1 MVRLPSGRGRAWGPA
16 PLRGITPPVTVD
28 THVPSGGLGDPGTT
42 RGLPRVREPRE
53 RPRVRHWVAI
63 NLGPGN
69 GSIGPQGCPRS
80 RYR

>member
-1 MVRLPSGRGRAWGPA
+1 MGEAAERAGVSMGSA

-28 THVPSGGLGDPGTT
+28 THVSSGGLGDPGTT
-42 RGLPRVREPRE
+42 RRLPCVRE
-53 RPRVRHWVAI
+53 RPVRHRLMI
-63 NLGPGN
+63 TLGAGN